1 MRKEKGPG
9 ACPAFFVGEE
19 KGPPKKAALG
29 WKQNKNSKP
38 FDLLFLVRI
47 TIRGLEKPSIYAGC
61 SHWQCCKSD
70 EIVLFDSHIGI
81 NPSFPL

>member
-38 FDLLFLVRI
+38 FDLLFLKVE
-47 TIRGLEKPSIYAGC
+47 TY
-61 SHWQCCKSD
+61 
-70 EIVLFDSHIGI
+70 FDTKCT
-81 NPSFPL
+81 PLRPFV

>member
-38 FDLLFLVRI
+38 FDLLFLVQV
-47 TIRGLEKPSIYAGC
+47 TGLELARG
-61 SHWQCCKSD
+61 
-70 EIVLFDSHIGI
+70 VLHCRAIEGI
-81 NPSFPL
+81 WEEKCFL

>member
-38 FDLLFLVRI
+38 FDLLFLVQV
-47 TIRGLEKPSIYAGC
+47 TGLEPVKES
-61 SHWQCCKSD
+61 
-70 EIVLFDSHIGI
+70 L
-81 NPSFPL
+81 